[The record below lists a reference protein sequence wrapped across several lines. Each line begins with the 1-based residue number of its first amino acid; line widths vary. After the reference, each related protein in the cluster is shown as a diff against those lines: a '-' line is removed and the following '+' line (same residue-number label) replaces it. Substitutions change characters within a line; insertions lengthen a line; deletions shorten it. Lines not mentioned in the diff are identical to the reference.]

1 MPPQNNTQE
10 TIVCYAP
17 LMITSHGIWQGDNPL
32 DYSLPLFILQLILVV
47 ITTRILVF
55 LLKPFRQPRVISE
68 ILGGVILGPSVMG
81 RMSVFANAVFP
92 LRSVMVLE
100 TMANIGLLYFLFLVG
115 VEMDIAVL
123 RRTGKKAIIIAF
135 AGMILPFL
143 IGISFSFLLHQRT
156 QFVKQGVFILFLGV
170 ALSVTAFPVLA
181 RLLAE
186 LKLLNTEIGR
196 IAMSSALVNDMCAWV
211 LLALA
216 IALGENETI
225 DLATLWVVL
234 SITGFIV
241 FCIYVVRPLISW
253 IIQNTPEGESV
264 SEFYICM
271 ILTGVMISGFITDA
285 IGTHSVFGAFIFGLV
300 IPNGPLGLTLI
311 ERLEDFVSGLLLPLF
326 FAMSGLK
333 TSIGAIDGASTWG
346 ILALVIFLACAG
358 KIAGTLLV
366 ALLYQMPFYDGVAL
380 GLLMNSKGLV
390 EMIVLNVGRDQK
402 VLDDK
407 SFAIMVVVALVMT
420 AIITPAVTIIYK
432 PARRSSPYKRR
443 TILKTKPDDDLRTL
457 VCVHTPRNVPTI
469 INLLEATNPTKKSAL
484 CVNVLHLVEL
494 TGRASAMLIVH
505 DSRKSGRPAANRT
518 QAQSDHILN
527 AFESFEQNVENV
539 SVQPLTAVSP
549 YSTIHEDICRVAE
562 DKRVAF
568 LILPFH
574 KQQTVDGGME
584 ATNPAYRVINQNV
597 LANAPCSVGIL
608 VDRGF
613 GGNTRVAGNQ
623 MSHHIAV
630 VFIGGPDDREA
641 LAFAWRMS
649 SHPGS
654 TLTVMRFV
662 SGTGNSGGIEN
673 DPGVL
678 TVVTD
683 SDRQKQEDEEFI
695 SHFKTLIANEES
707 VGYTEQVV
715 NNGEETVAAIRSVDS
730 SLYDLFIVGRGQG
743 VVSPLTAGLTDWSEC
758 PELGAI
764 GDLLASSDFS
774 ATASVLVVQQ
784 YVGSDLADFS
794 LSPDSPDDQ
803 HNEGF
808 MNRTPPKMNSPTTSR
823 RNNNT
828 ALEAFWDLLSTLSKR
843 LSDTGT
849 LRLMPKIL
857 ALMAVQRQTA
867 ASRSARPPIRV
878 QQGVFGGVP
887 TTRWTRSLSKLAQ
900 TPNLRVSF
908 GQVGGLDGVG
918 GGLTDGVGGGLT
930 DGVGGFGDGVGGFG
944 DGGQGGGGQLGGGGQ
959 AFGFGA

>member
-1 MPPQNNTQE
+1 MPPRNDTQE

-17 LMITSHGIWQGDNPL
+17 LMITTHGIWQGDNPL

-55 LLKPFRQPRVISE
+55 ILKPFRQPRVISE

-81 RMSVFANAVFP
+81 RSTIFANAVFP

-100 TMANIGLLYFLFLVG
+100 TMANVGLLYFLFLVG
-115 VEMDIAVL
+115 VEMDIAVI
-123 RRTGKKAIIIAF
+123 RRTGRKAIIIAF

-156 QFVKQGVFILFLGV
+156 QLVKQGTFILFLGV

-181 RLLAE
+181 RVLAE

-196 IAMSSALVNDMCAWV
+196 IAMSSALVNDMCAWI

-216 IALGENETI
+216 IALGENETVN
-225 DLATLWVVL
+225 LATLWVVL
-234 SITGFIV
+234 SSAGFIV
-241 FCIYVVRPLISW
+241 FCIFVVRPLISW
-253 IIQNTPEGESV
+253 IILKTPEGESV
-264 SEFYICM
+264 SEFYICL

-300 IPNGPLGLTLI
+300 IPNGPLGVTLI

-326 FAMSGLK
+326 FAISGLK

-346 ILALVIFLACAG
+346 ILALVIILACAG

-390 EMIVLNVGRDQK
+390 EMIVLNVGKDQK

-432 PARRSSPYKRR
+432 PARRFAPYKRR
-443 TILKTKPDDDLRTL
+443 TILKTKLDTDLRTL

-469 INLLEATNPTKKSAL
+469 INLLEASNPTKKSPL
-484 CVNVLHLVEL
+484 CIYVLHLVEL

-505 DSRKSGRPAANRT
+505 NSRRSGRPAANRT
-518 QAQSDHILN
+518 QAQSDHIIN
-527 AFESFEQNVENV
+527 AFESFEQHAEYV
-539 SVQPLTAVSP
+539 SVQPLTAISP
-549 YSTIHEDICRVAE
+549 YSTMHEDICSVAE

-584 ATNPAYRVINQNV
+584 ATNPAYRIINQNV
-597 LANAPCSVGIL
+597 LANSPCSVGIL

-613 GGNTRVAGNQ
+613 GGNTRIAGNQ
-623 MSHHIAV
+623 ISHNIAV

-641 LAFAWRMS
+641 LALGWRMS
-649 SHPGS
+649 SHPGN
-654 TLTVMRFV
+654 TLTVMRFI
-662 SGTGNSGGIEN
+662 SGNDVTEPTSSSGRIEN
-673 DPGVL
+673 DPRVL

-683 SDRQKQEDEEFI
+683 SDRQKQEDDEFI
-695 SHFKTLIANEES
+695 NQFRTIIANEDS
-707 VGYTEQVV
+707 IAYTEKVV
-715 NNGEETVAAIRSVDS
+715 NNGEETVAAIRSVDDVH
-730 SLYDLFIVGRGQG
+730 DLFIVGRGQG

-764 GDLLASSDFS
+764 GDLLASSDFA
-774 ATASVLVVQQ
+774 ATVSVLVVQQ
-784 YVGSDLADFS
+784 YVGSDLADFA
-794 LSPDSPDDQ
+794 LSPESPENHHDQ
-803 HNEGF
+803 NFTNH
-808 MNRTPPKMNSPTTSR
+808 TPKMKSPSSR
-823 RNNNT
+823 GKQMY
-828 ALEAFWDLLSTLSKR
+828 SSQ
-843 LSDTGT
+843 
-849 LRLMPKIL
+849 P
-857 ALMAVQRQTA
+857 
-867 ASRSARPPIRV
+867 
-878 QQGVFGGVP
+878 
-887 TTRWTRSLSKLAQ
+887 
-900 TPNLRVSF
+900 
-908 GQVGGLDGVG
+908 
-918 GGLTDGVGGGLT
+918 
-930 DGVGGFGDGVGGFG
+930 
-944 DGGQGGGGQLGGGGQ
+944 
-959 AFGFGA
+959 

>member
-1 MPPQNNTQE
+1 
-10 TIVCYAP
+10 
-17 LMITSHGIWQGDNPL
+17 
-32 DYSLPLFILQLILVV
+32 
-47 ITTRILVF
+47 
-55 LLKPFRQPRVISE
+55 
-68 ILGGVILGPSVMG
+68 
-81 RMSVFANAVFP
+81 
-92 LRSVMVLE
+92 MVLE

-115 VEMDIAVL
+115 VEMDIAVI
-123 RRTGKKAIIIAF
+123 RRTGRKAIIIAF

-156 QFVKQGVFILFLGV
+156 QVVKQGTFILFLGV

-196 IAMSSALVNDMCAWV
+196 IAMSSALVNDMCAWI

-216 IALGENETI
+216 IALGENESVN
-225 DLATLWVVL
+225 LATLWVVL
-234 SITGFIV
+234 SSAGFIV
-241 FCIYVVRPLISW
+241 FCIFVVRPLIFW
-253 IIQNTPEGESV
+253 VIQKTPEGESV
-264 SEFYICM
+264 SEFYICL

-300 IPNGPLGLTLI
+300 IPNGPLGVTLI

-326 FAMSGLK
+326 FAISGLK

-346 ILALVIFLACAG
+346 ILALVIILACAG

-390 EMIVLNVGRDQK
+390 EMIILNVGKDQK

-432 PARRSSPYKRR
+432 PARRFAPYKRR
-443 TILKTKPDDDLRTL
+443 TILKTKPDNDLRTL
-457 VCVHTPRNVPTI
+457 VCIHTPRNVPTI
-469 INLLEATNPTKKSAL
+469 INLLEAANPTKKSPL
-484 CVNVLHLVEL
+484 CVYALHLVEL

-505 DSRKSGRPAANRT
+505 NSRKSGRPAANRT
-518 QAQSDHILN
+518 QAQSDHIIN
-527 AFESFEQNVENV
+527 AFESFEQNAEYV
-539 SVQPLTAVSP
+539 SVQPLTAISP
-549 YSTIHEDICRVAE
+549 YSTMHEDICSVAE

-597 LANAPCSVGIL
+597 LANSPCSVGIL

-623 MSHHIAV
+623 ISHNIAV

-641 LAFAWRMS
+641 LAFAWRMA

-662 SGTGNSGGIEN
+662 SGNDVQEPTSSTGRIEN
-673 DPGVL
+673 DPRVL

-683 SDRQKQEDEEFI
+683 SDRQKQEDDEFI
-695 SHFKTLIANEES
+695 NQFRTMIAHDDS
-707 VGYTEQVV
+707 IAYTEQVV
-715 NNGEETVAAIRSVDS
+715 NNGEETVAAIRSVDNVH
-730 SLYDLFIVGRGQG
+730 DLFIVGRGQG
-743 VVSPLTAGLTDWSEC
+743 LVSPLTAGLTDWSEC

-764 GDLLASSDFS
+764 GDLLASSDFA
-774 ATASVLVVQQ
+774 ATVSVLVVQQ
-784 YVGSDLADFS
+784 YVGSDLADFA
-794 LSPDSPDDQ
+794 LSPDSPAEN
-803 HNEGF
+803 HHENF
-808 MNRTPPKMNSPTTSR
+808 MNHT
-823 RNNNT
+823 
-828 ALEAFWDLLSTLSKR
+828 
-843 LSDTGT
+843 
-849 LRLMPKIL
+849 
-857 ALMAVQRQTA
+857 QR
-867 ASRSARPPIRV
+867 
-878 QQGVFGGVP
+878 
-887 TTRWTRSLSKLAQ
+887 
-900 TPNLRVSF
+900 
-908 GQVGGLDGVG
+908 
-918 GGLTDGVGGGLT
+918 
-930 DGVGGFGDGVGGFG
+930 
-944 DGGQGGGGQLGGGGQ
+944 
-959 AFGFGA
+959 